1 MAAYGGSGGGGGGPQ
16 DFGSSQ
22 SGNKINVTLVFT
34 CNVFFFPSNLD
45 YSESGGGYQGGRGGG
60 GGSFDSK
67 YNLKMKITTTW
78 C

>member
-1 MAAYGGSGGGGGGPQ
+1 MC
-16 DFGSSQ
+16 FSSR
-22 SGNKINVTLVFT
+22 
-34 CNVFFFPSNLD
+34 LD

-67 YNLKMKITTTW
+67 YNLKHNIKQVTNVMSIYI

>member
-1 MAAYGGSGGGGGGPQ
+1 MC
-16 DFGSSQ
+16 FSSR
-22 SGNKINVTLVFT
+22 
-34 CNVFFFPSNLD
+34 LD

-67 YNLKMKITTTW
+67 YNLIHNIKQVTNVMSIYI